1 MLTKTGNYD
10 SDEPVFAHVTLHN
23 LIKIEDWFKD
33 STTIVKTLR
42 KGKGR
47 NPFVDSTVKMRI
59 QILANGQ
66 EIVSNYPVNEEIKAP
81 YDFETGENL
90 RCLSAD
96 EKKAYL
102 LKVDQEVLTTR
113 LDSYELPSLIMKVLK
128 TMKKN
133 GVTQVS
139 TTRIDKLR
147 TNFANSDLK
156 FD

>member
-90 RCLSAD
+90 RSLSTD

-102 LKVDQEVLTTR
+102 
-113 LDSYELPSLIMKVLK
+113 
-128 TMKKN
+128 
-133 GVTQVS
+133 
-139 TTRIDKLR
+139 
-147 TNFANSDLK
+147 
-156 FD
+156 